1 MAKAAIVILAG
12 NESHA
17 DYGRLANAL
26 EAAKEFAE
34 NDDDELELIFDGA
47 GTQWIPELEDEESD
61 YHELYQAVRDD
72 AAVCDY
78 CSGAFGVD
86 EAVADAGLVTLDEYD
101 GHPSIRSLVD
111 DDYEIITFLAA
122 RPVKPHS
129 RFYRR
134 SHLASDCRYLRPVVA
149 VAGRDGLI
157 TASGHLP
164 T

>member
-1 MAKAAIVILAG
+1 MANAAVVILAG

-34 NDDDELELIFDGA
+34 NDDDDLKLIFDGA
-47 GTQWIPELEDEESD
+47 GTQWVPELEDEESD

-78 CSGAFGVD
+78 CSSAFD
-86 EAVADAGLVTLDEYD
+86 VADAVSDSGLATLAEYD

-111 DDYEIITFLAA
+111 DDYEIITF
-122 RPVKPHS
+122 
-129 RFYRR
+129 
-134 SHLASDCRYLRPVVA
+134 
-149 VAGRDGLI
+149 
-157 TASGHLP
+157 
-164 T
+164 